1 MKFILKAAG
10 IALNSLFRHIR
21 SGYCDQ
27 YGKKSVNQS
36 DNGSGSDKDS
46 ETGEPEEP
54 TGSKK
59 EDRMNALTY
68 MQQYMGAQL
77 TGSEPPQGDLSVL
90 ITDKEKRAMEDTP
103 FGLINEMLGLV
114 VGLDDEEP
122 DDLEEPTSA
131 IRLTNKQIEILDV
144 AHKKL
149 LFALFHAEMKDLG
162 EVYEFAC
169 TEEDFNAFIQDFP
182 QA

>member
-1 MKFILKAAG
+1 
-10 IALNSLFRHIR
+10 
-21 SGYCDQ
+21 
-27 YGKKSVNQS
+27 
-36 DNGSGSDKDS
+36 
-46 ETGEPEEP
+46 
-54 TGSKK
+54 
-59 EDRMNALTY
+59 MNALTY

-114 VGLDDEEP
+114 VGLDDEQP

-131 IRLTNKQIEILDV
+131 IRLTNKQVEILDV

-149 LFALFHAEMKDLG
+149 LFALFHADMKDLG